1 VLYGHPPRHLGIS
14 DIKACSVADLEA
26 WLTERELITKLIQQ
40 QLLRAQQRMK
50 AHADKHRSKRVFQ
63 EGDQVYLKLQ
73 PYVQSSL
80 AARDNQKLSFRYY
93 GPFTVLQR
101 IGQVA
106 YKLDLPETAR
116 IHPVVHVSQLK
127 RHVAPSVVVSSDLS
141 SVCTDPLLP
150 LVPAAILDRRCITR
164 GASTVSQLKIKW
176 DSLPS
181 TLGGRT

>member
-1 VLYGHPPRHLGIS
+1 
-14 DIKACSVADLEA
+14 
-26 WLTERELITKLIQQ
+26 
-40 QLLRAQQRMK
+40 MK

-101 IGQVA
+101 ISQVA

-116 IHPVVHVSQLK
+116 IHPVVHVS
-127 RHVAPSVVVSSDLS
+127 
-141 SVCTDPLLP
+141 
-150 LVPAAILDRRCITR
+150 
-164 GASTVSQLKIKW
+164 
-176 DSLPS
+176 
-181 TLGGRT
+181 